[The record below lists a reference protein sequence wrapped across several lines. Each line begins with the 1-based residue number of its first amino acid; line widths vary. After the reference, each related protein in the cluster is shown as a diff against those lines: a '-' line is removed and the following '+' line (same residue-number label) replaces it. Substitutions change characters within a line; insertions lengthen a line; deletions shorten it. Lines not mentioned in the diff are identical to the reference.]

1 MTTATNNNIACAICG
16 FSAHYLGDHVKDAHG
31 MTAAEYVSTYG
42 QPLWS
47 KKLEDAYRAKQ
58 GNVRRNAA
66 SSLDDLAVEFAGIK
80 IKVNTD
86 VPADACL
93 PMPQAYTI
101 PASGKLGRDVESAA
115 FSLARKRSM
124 YVHGLPGSGK
134 DALFHA
140 YSQMTRT
147 PALIFQIQPG
157 EDVQGWFYSRS
168 FDQNGTRWEEGEL
181 LKALR
186 DGYKSPVSGRVV
198 PYMILIS
205 DFDRADR
212 SQAEALRLVMDS
224 ISGRV
229 KGPAGVTYPVLAG
242 TQIVAT
248 ANSAGAGDTRG
259 RCISSNPIDASI
271 LDRFERKV
279 QFHWMDWADE
289 SKVVKAKFPLLVEK
303 CPEVFSQVGAATEAI
318 RKGIEA
324 NELYAEFS
332 HRALCSWLALAE
344 DMVYGLGGKV
354 PNGLL
359 KKAARAFLDGMPDDE
374 AVTVC
379 KRLMDPHLKGGAV
392 DEGDTSHIH
401 NAPF

>member
-1 MTTATNNNIACAICG
+1 MTNKLTITCAACG
-16 FSAHYLGDHVKDAHG
+16 TFDAHYLGDHIKTVHGLTVAAYQQTYNQPVWSSSLDAK
-31 MTAAEYVSTYG
+31 MKAN
-42 QPLWS
+42 
-47 KKLEDAYRAKQ
+47 
-58 GNVRRNAA
+58 NVRRAPA
-66 SSLDDLAVEFAGIK
+66 PSLDNLTVDFAGIAA
-80 IKVNTD
+80 KVNTD
-86 VPADACL
+86 VPASACL
-93 PMPQAYTI
+93 PMPQAYTV
-101 PASGKLGRDVESAA
+101 PTSGKLGRDVESAT

-140 YSQMTRT
+140 WSQMTRT

-168 FDQNGTRWEEGEL
+168 FDQHGTRWEEGEL

-186 DGYKSPVSGRVV
+186 DGYTSPISGRVV

-229 KGPAGVTYPVLAG
+229 KGPAGVTYPVMAG

-289 SKVVKAKFPLLVEK
+289 VKVVKAKFPTLVEK
-303 CPEVFSQVGAATEAI
+303 CPDIFPQVGAATEAI

-344 DMVYGLGGKV
+344 DMVYGMGGKV

-392 DEGDTSHIH
+392 DEGDTSHI
-401 NAPF
+401 NNGSLRY

>member
-1 MTTATNNNIACAICG
+1 MTTKLTISCAVCG
-16 FSAHYLGDHVKDAHG
+16 YEAHYLGDHIASAHSMTVDAYQ
-31 MTAAEYVSTYG
+31 ATYG
-42 QPLWS
+42 QPIWS
-47 KKLEDAYRAKQ
+47 KTLDVKYKSVQ
-58 GNVRRNAA
+58 GNVRRVTAPK
-66 SSLDDLAVEFAGIK
+66 LTDLTVEFAGIK
-80 IKVNTD
+80 APVNTD
-86 VPADACL
+86 VPVDACL
-93 PMPQAYTI
+93 PMPQAYQT
-101 PASGKLGRDVESAA
+101 PSSGKLGRDIESAA
-115 FSLARKRSM
+115 FSLLRKRSM
-124 YVHGLPGSGK
+124 YVWGLPGSGK

-140 YSQMTRT
+140 WSNMTRT

-186 DGYKSPVSGRVV
+186 DGYKTQSGRVV

-271 LDRFERKV
+271 LDRFERKC

-289 SKVVKAKFPLLVEK
+289 ARIVKAKYPILVEK
-303 CPEVFSQVGAATEAI
+303 CPDIFPQVGAATEAI

-332 HRALCSWLALAE
+332 HRALCSWLSLAE
-344 DMVYGLGGKV
+344 DMIVGSGGKV

-359 KKAARAFLDGMPDDE
+359 KKAARAFLDGMPDEE
-374 AVTVC
+374 AVTAC

-392 DEGDTSHIH
+392 DEGDTSHI
-401 NAPF
+401 NGSNIKF

>member
-1 MTTATNNNIACAICG
+1 MTTATNNTVNCALCG
-16 FSAHYLGDHVKDAHG
+16 FSAHYLGDHIKDAHG
-31 MTAAEYVSTYG
+31 LAAAEYVSTYG

-168 FDQNGTRWEEGEL
+168 FDQHGTRWEEGEL

-186 DGYKSPVSGRVV
+186 DGYKSPISGRVV

-259 RCISSNPIDASI
+259 RCISANPIDASI

-303 CPEVFSQVGAATEAI
+303 CPEVFSQVGAATESI

-344 DMVYGLGGKV
+344 DMVVGLGGKV

-401 NAPF
+401 SSPF